1 MALELRRK
9 SKIYLKSE
17 RVAIEDNSPLSEE
30 FFGLNDFPK
39 YFGEGKNSFRI
50 RPRVGSLKPNTQIDV
65 EIIDAN
71 GNPIYWEI
79 PSYKDD
85 DQSRLI
91 SIWVYDVADRKYNT
105 PDGPCEVIIV
115 GTLP

>member
-17 RVAIEDNSPLSEE
+17 KVAIEDTSPLSEE

-50 RPRVGSLKPNTQIDV
+50 RPRLGSLKPNTKIG
-65 EIIDAN
+65 I
-71 GNPIYWEI
+71 
-79 PSYKDD
+79 
-85 DQSRLI
+85 
-91 SIWVYDVADRKYNT
+91 
-105 PDGPCEVIIV
+105 
-115 GTLP
+115 

>member
-50 RPRVGSLKPNTQIDV
+50 RPQFGSLKPNTRIDV
-65 EIIDAN
+65 EVIDAN

-91 SIWVYDVADRKYNT
+91 SIWVYDIADRK
-105 PDGPCEVIIV
+105 
-115 GTLP
+115 